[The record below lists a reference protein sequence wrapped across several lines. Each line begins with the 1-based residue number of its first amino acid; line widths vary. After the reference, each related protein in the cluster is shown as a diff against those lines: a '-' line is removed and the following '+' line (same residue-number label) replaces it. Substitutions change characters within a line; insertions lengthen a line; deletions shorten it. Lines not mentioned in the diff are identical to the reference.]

1 MFNLK
6 QGTTDK
12 LQLITSTAATIKS
25 LWSFTDVD
33 TTTLNPSAL
42 DRQEA
47 PISSAA
53 TTDIVATP
61 ASGKVRNVKDGF
73 VYNADASLSDDVTL
87 QLNVA
92 TTLYPIFK
100 CTLLPGESLV
110 FWEGHLY
117 HYNASGGVYGAPA
130 LVPDVQTFTASGAN
144 TWTKPTTFSPKT
156 ITVKLWGAGGGG
168 GAGASLATATVAH
181 GGAGGGGGAYQEERY
196 AAIDIGATVTVT
208 IGAGGT
214 AGAHGA
220 AGAAGGDG
228 GIGGNTTFG
237 SILTAYGGGGGR
249 GGAISAAAGGG
260 GGGGGTSSAGA
271 VGTTSGGVPGG
282 PPVHGTAATGTQNS
296 SGGEGGVGTIAV
308 PTTNQNCAEYGG
320 AGGGGAAATPVAGG
334 VGGFL
339 SLWRRR
345 RWTGRVP

>member
-47 PISSAA
+47 AISSAT

-73 VYNADASLSDDVTL
+73 VYNADASLSDDVML

-92 TTLYPIFK
+92 ATLYPIFK
-100 CTLLPGESLV
+100 CTILPGESLV

-156 ITVKLWGAGGGG
+156 ITVKLWGGWW
-168 GAGASLATATVAH
+168 
-181 GGAGGGGGAYQEERY
+181 R
-196 AAIDIGATVTVT
+196 
-208 IGAGGT
+208 
-214 AGAHGA
+214 
-220 AGAAGGDG
+220 
-228 GIGGNTTFG
+228 
-237 SILTAYGGGGGR
+237 GR
-249 GGAISAAAGGG
+249 GWGFARYR
-260 GGGGGTSSAGA
+260 
-271 VGTTSGGVPGG
+271 SGRARRGWRRWWGLPRRTLCSHRYRRNGHGDHRGWRDCGG
-282 PPVHGTAATGTQNS
+282 PWRSRS
-296 SGGEGGVGTIAV
+296 SGRRRRHRWQHDLWLYPHRIWWWRGTRRSDQCGGW
-308 PTTNQNCAEYGG
+308 
-320 AGGGGAAATPVAGG
+320 
-334 VGGFL
+334 
-339 SLWRRR
+339 WRRR
-345 RWTGRVP
+345 GRG